1 MFLTTN
7 PAASDAAPA
16 MVADS
21 NILTSILYASDG
33 AIKLN
38 SNVHVKE
45 VTGYKLI
52 LESNATVTY
61 ETGLANVNFT
71 SGPGGAFQINSWQEI
86 P

>member
-1 MFLTTN
+1 
-7 PAASDAAPA
+7 

-21 NILTSILYASDG
+21 NILTSVLYSTQG

-45 VTGYKLI
+45 VTGYGII
-52 LESNATVTY
+52 LESNATVTF
-61 ETGLANVNFT
+61 ESGLASVKFT
-71 SGPGGAFQINSWQEI
+71 SGPGAVFKINSWQEI